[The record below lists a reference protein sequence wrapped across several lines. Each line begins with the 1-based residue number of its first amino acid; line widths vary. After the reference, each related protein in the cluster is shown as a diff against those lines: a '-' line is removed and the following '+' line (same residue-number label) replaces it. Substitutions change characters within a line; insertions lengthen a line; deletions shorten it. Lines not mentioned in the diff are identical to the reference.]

1 MHDRIHLNAL
11 PNGTLPLIDTATL
24 DNVLLNGDQPLSTLR
39 NALKDADA
47 ALRQQFYSGMAV
59 DTLVHKRAQVVDT
72 LIRHTYKLY
81 LLKSDVTLVA
91 VGGYG
96 RGELHPYSDVDLL
109 ILLNDSHLQSDTY
122 AIGGFIAFLWEL
134 GLPVSHSVRTLNE
147 CLTHAQMD
155 VSIATNLL
163 EARHIAGDEALF
175 CSLQQHMLPDVFW
188 SSQNFFTA
196 KYREQ
201 QARHAKYH
209 DTAYRLEPNI
219 KEGPG
224 GLRDIQMITWVA
236 RRHFNTKTLYSL
248 VEHGFLTT
256 DEYMILCD
264 GQTFLWRIRFAL
276 HLMHGRCEDRLLFDS
291 QVKLA
296 KQFGYQDA
304 PETLGVEHFMQDY
317 YKTIKELGLLNEM
330 LLQLLEEAIHGTG
343 TLNPN
348 PLNDAFEERA
358 GFLYL
363 RDPDLFVK
371 RPAAMLDI
379 FLVLEQHPSFKGIS
393 AGTLRL
399 LRANLPRIDKTF
411 RETPSNHA
419 LFMHILREPH
429 GVTHEL
435 RRMNRY
441 GVLGR
446 YLPAFGKIVGRMQYD
461 LFHAYTVDE
470 HTLFVI
476 SNLRRFTLSRYDH
489 EFPLCSKIMQSLQKP
504 ELAYLAALFH
514 DIAKGRGGDH
524 ATLGAEEALEFCLE
538 HGLSR
543 YDARLVEW
551 LVQHHLLLSLTAQ
564 KKDINEPHIV
574 HDFSKQVGDQ
584 THLDYLY
591 LLTVADIRGTN
602 PDLWNSWKASLC
614 AQLYHNTSRALSLGL
629 ENPIDKDELIHE
641 IQQDA
646 LILMHHQYRDTQNA
660 FTLWASFPDEYF
672 LHHSREEI
680 AWHASCLDGQLGTG
694 NVHVF
699 LRQEA
704 ARGGTAVCIH
714 SLQDEFI
721 FGRITAAL
729 AELGLTVLDARLIPL
744 KNGERIDTYV
754 IQEDNGEPILD
765 KERLAEIEQLLRR
778 ETHRYNAL
786 PMAVTRRTP
795 RQVRMFTTPTRIQ
808 FDNDPVNL
816 RTVLE
821 ISAADR
827 PGLLSLIG
835 QALGQCRVRLQNA
848 KITTIGERAE
858 DVFFI
863 TDFHNHPILDPTVRE
878 QLRSALISRLGEF
891 I

>member
-1 MHDRIHLNAL
+1 MNAL
-11 PNGTLPLIDTATL
+11 PNDALKLIDAATL
-24 DNVLLNGDQPLSTLR
+24 DKALLNSGQPLSTLR
-39 NALKDADA
+39 HALKVADA
-47 ALRQQFYSGMAV
+47 ALRQQFNTGIEV
-59 DTLVHKRAQVVDT
+59 DTLVHVRAQVVDT
-72 LIRHTYKLY
+72 LITHVYKLY
-81 LLKSDVTLVA
+81 LLASDLVLVA

-109 ILLNDSHLQSDTY
+109 ILLNDTRQESTNH
-122 AIGGFIAFLWEL
+122 AIGEFIAFLWEL

-147 CLTHAQMD
+147 CITHAQRD

-163 EARHIAGDEALF
+163 EARHIAGNQALF
-175 CSLQQHMLPDVFW
+175 DHLQRHMLPDVFW
-188 SSQNFFTA
+188 PSRQFFTA

-201 QARHAKYH
+201 QSRHAKYH

-224 GLRDIQMITWVA
+224 GLRDIQMIAWVA
-236 RRHFNTKTLYSL
+236 RRHFNTTTLYSL
-248 VEHGFLTT
+248 VEHGFLTE
-256 DEYMILCD
+256 DEYSSLCN
-264 GQTFLWRIRFAL
+264 GQSFLWRIRFAL
-276 HLMHGRCEDRLLFDS
+276 HLLHGRREDRLLFDS

-317 YKTIKELGLLNEM
+317 YQTIKELGLLNEM
-330 LLQLLEEAIHGTG
+330 ILQLLEEAIFGTDSSYAH
-343 TLNPN
+343 
-348 PLNDAFEERA
+348 PLNDAFEERG

-363 RDPDLFVK
+363 RDQDLFVK
-371 RPAAMLDI
+371 RSAAMLEI
-379 FLVLEQHPSFKGIS
+379 FLLLEQHPSFKGIS

-399 LRANLPRIDKTF
+399 IRTNLHRIDTSF
-411 RETPSNHA
+411 REDPANRA

-461 LFHAYTVDE
+461 LFHAYSVDE

-476 SNLRRFTLSRYDH
+476 SNLRRFALSRYDH
-489 EFPLCSKIMQSLQKP
+489 EFPLCSNIMQSLPKP
-504 ELAYLAALFH
+504 EMAYLAALFH

-524 ATLGAEEALEFCLE
+524 ATLGSEEARDFCLE
-538 HGLSR
+538 HGMSR

-564 KKDINEPHIV
+564 KKDVNEPQVV
-574 HDFSKQVGDQ
+574 HEFAKQVSDQ

-614 AQLYHNTSRALSLGL
+614 VQLYHNTSRALSHGL
-629 ENPIDKDELIHE
+629 ENPIDKEELVYE

-646 LILMHHQYRDTQNA
+646 LLLLHEQHKDAQTVFA
-660 FTLWASFPDEYF
+660 LWAAFSDEYF
-672 LHHSREEI
+672 LHHSTEEI
-680 AWHASCLDGQLGTG
+680 AWHASCLDGQLGSG
-694 NVHVF
+694 IPHVF
-699 LRQEA
+699 LRQQA
-704 ARGGTAVCIH
+704 VRGGTAVCIH
-714 SLQDEFI
+714 STQDEFI

-729 AELGLTVLDARLIPL
+729 AELGLTVLDASLMPMKDGDRL
-744 KNGERIDTYV
+744 DTYV

-765 KERLAEIEQLLRR
+765 SERLTEIEQLLRR
-778 ETHRYNAL
+778 EIHRHNAL
-786 PMAVTRRTP
+786 PMAVTRRAP
-795 RQVRMFTTPTRIQ
+795 RQVRMFSTPTKVQ

-821 ISAADR
+821 ISTADR

-835 QALGQCRVRLQNA
+835 QALGQCQIRLQNA
-848 KITTIGERAE
+848 KITTVGERAE

-863 TDFHNHPILDPTVRE
+863 TDSHDHPIEDPMVRE
-878 QLRSALISRLGEF
+878 QLRSALLSRLGEA